1 MSKSITS
8 QHDGVCIES
17 SKTGV
22 HFLSGSCGS
31 GGLEH
36 YGKAFNQSS
45 ANMYNTIL
53 KKKTKSKSFKVYI
66 GTPSFK
72 PVPKGASIKSSA
84 GQYAWTLSAPWSRRL
99 RC

>member
-53 KKKTKSKSFKVYI
+53 KKKLKANLLKYTLALQVSSQFPKVLALNLQQVSMH
-66 GTPSFK
+66 GPS
-72 PVPKGASIKSSA
+72 VLLGVDA
-84 GQYAWTLSAPWSRRL
+84 
-99 RC
+99 